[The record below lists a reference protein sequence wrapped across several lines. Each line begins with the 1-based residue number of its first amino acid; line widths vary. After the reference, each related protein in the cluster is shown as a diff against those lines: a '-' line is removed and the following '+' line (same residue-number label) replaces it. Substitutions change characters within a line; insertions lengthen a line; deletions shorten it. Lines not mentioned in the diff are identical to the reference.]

1 MRQFG
6 FGGNIHAIPERLER
20 VVVARFRSGPDN
32 RPMDASPEAGD
43 IRRLLDI
50 MARLRDPDGGC
61 PWDLEQSFET
71 IAPYTIEEAYEVAD
85 AIETGDMKRLRDEL
99 GDLLFQV
106 VFHAQMAREA
116 GGFDFGGVV
125 DGVSDKMIRRH
136 PHVFGDGDVADAAAQ
151 TLAWEVHKAREREA
165 RAGAE
170 GRRTSV
176 LDDVAHGLP
185 ALLRARKLQERAAR
199 VGFDWTTADD
209 VVAKI
214 EEEIVELRQA
224 VSKTEEDGE
233 SRDGEAISEE
243 LGDLLFSIVNHARH
257 LGVDPETALR
267 RANVK
272 FERRFRHVETETS
285 SSGRDLER
293 LSLAEYEEAW
303 KRAKERE
310 RGNPAATEE

>member
-1 MRQFG
+1 M
-6 FGGNIHAIPERLER
+6 NA
-20 VVVARFRSGPDN
+20 
-32 RPMDASPEAGD
+32 ASPEAGD

-85 AIETGDMKRLRDEL
+85 AIENGDMKRLRDEL

-106 VFHAQMAREA
+106 VFHAQMSRET

-151 TLAWEVHKAREREA
+151 TLAWEAHKAREREA

-214 EEEIVELRQA
+214 EEEVGELRQA
-224 VSKTEEDGE
+224 ASKTEE
-233 SRDGEAISEE
+233 DGEAISEE
-243 LGDLLFSIVNHARH
+243 LGDLLFSLVNHARH

-267 RANVK
+267 HANVK
-272 FERRFRHVETETS
+272 FERRFRHVETEMS

-310 RGNPAATEE
+310 RGNSTATEA